1 MFKIKHALFFKKDVF
16 VIKEFNLIDKDK
28 MLRVGVI
35 SNTHGIHGEV
45 KVYPTTEDI
54 KRFDFLKQV
63 FLDTGKELK
72 ELEVTGVKYFKNLA
86 ILKFKGIDSINDVER
101 WKQMDLLVTRE
112 NAIPLEEGEYY
123 IYDLIG
129 LDVYDENDP
138 ETPVGVLTEILQT
151 SANDVYLVKTKDK
164 KEILIP
170 SIKDSNIRVS
180 LEEKKITVHIL
191 PGLTD

>member
-1 MFKIKHALFFKKDVF
+1 MPDNIQEESALNKN
-16 VIKEFNLIDKDK
+16 E

-45 KVYPTTEDI
+45 KVYPTTEDL
-54 KRFDFLKQV
+54 KRFDNLKQV

-86 ILKFKGIDSINDVER
+86 ILKFKDIDSINDVER

-112 NAIPLEEGEYY
+112 NAIPLNEGEYY

-129 LDVYDENDP
+129 LDVFDENEPDK
-138 ETPVGVLTEILQT
+138 PVGKLTEVLQT
-151 SANDVYLVKTKDK
+151 SSNDVYLVKNEEK

-170 SIKDSNIRVS
+170 AIKDCNIRVS
-180 LEEKKITVHIL
+180 LEEKKITVHFL
-191 PGLTD
+191 PGILD

>member
-1 MFKIKHALFFKKDVF
+1 MI
-16 VIKEFNLIDKDK
+16 NKDK

-54 KRFDFLKQV
+54 KRFDVLKQV

-86 ILKFKGIDSINDVER
+86 ILKFKGYDSINDVER

-129 LDVYDENDP
+129 LSVFDEDKPDV
-138 ETPVGVLTEILQT
+138 PVGTLTEVLQT
-151 SANDVYLVKTKDK
+151 AANDVYVVKTKDK

-170 SIKDSNIRVS
+170 SIKDCNIRVS
-180 LEEKKITVHIL
+180 LEEKKITVHFL
-191 PGLTD
+191 PGILD

>member
-1 MFKIKHALFFKKDVF
+1 
-16 VIKEFNLIDKDK
+16 

-54 KRFDFLKQV
+54 KRFDVLKQV

-112 NAIPLEEGEYY
+112 NAIPLGEGEYY
-123 IYDLIG
+123 VYDLIG
-129 LDVYDENDP
+129 LDVFDENNP
-138 ETPVGVLTEILQT
+138 ETPLGKLTEILQT
-151 SANDVYLVKTKDK
+151 SANDVYLVKTPDK

-170 SIKDSNIRVS
+170 SIKDCNIRVS

-191 PGLTD
+191 PGLID